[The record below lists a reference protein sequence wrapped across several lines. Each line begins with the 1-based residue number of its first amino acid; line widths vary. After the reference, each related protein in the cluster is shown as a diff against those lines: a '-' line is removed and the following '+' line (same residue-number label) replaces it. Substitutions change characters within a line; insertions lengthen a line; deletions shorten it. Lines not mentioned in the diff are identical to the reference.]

1 MLPDL
6 LIALVFNYHCCSEL
20 VYYPYF
26 NVVGKIYFFN
36 LVSPFSF
43 KILLLARHLPEI
55 EQGKVPLTYPFWF
68 DLDTFDR
75 VTFPLVAGGIEL
87 GEDHT
92 IESIYI
98 ASLTYFVRSQSRDE
112 LDRGAKWEDA
122 FLTAVASVPLRHIA
136 VARSSSL
143 TLEMELEANTKS
155 VVPYFS
161 LNIGIMVGF
170 CVLTCMMTDW
180 VKSKPLLGLLGVIS
194 SVQAC
199 IAAFGFV
206 MYWGMRF
213 SGITLAVPFL
223 MLGKCRKD
231 RGCNH

>member
-1 MLPDL
+1 M
-6 LIALVFNYHCCSEL
+6 S
-20 VYYPYF
+20 
-26 NVVGKIYFFN
+26 
-36 LVSPFSF
+36 
-43 KILLLARHLPEI
+43 EI
-55 EQGKVPLTYPFWF
+55 ERGEVPLTYPFWF

-75 VTFPLVAGGIEL
+75 VTFPLVSGGIEL
-87 GEDHT
+87 REDHT

-98 ASLTYFVRSQSRDE
+98 ASLSYFVRSQSRED
-112 LDRGAKWEDA
+112 LDCGAKWEDA
-122 FLTAVASVPLRHIA
+122 FLTAAASVPLRHIA

-223 MLGKCRKD
+223 MLGEYICRAPFLWVLYVVDIGYMDQPKFTIYMND
-231 RGCNH
+231 PIPDISGP

>member
-1 MLPDL
+1 M
-6 LIALVFNYHCCSEL
+6 
-20 VYYPYF
+20 
-26 NVVGKIYFFN
+26 
-36 LVSPFSF
+36 
-43 KILLLARHLPEI
+43 
-55 EQGKVPLTYPFWF
+55 PLTYPLWF
-68 DLDTFDR
+68 DLETFEHI
-75 VTFPLVAGGIEL
+75 TFPLVAGGIRL
-87 GEDHT
+87 DKDNHT

-98 ASLTYFVRSQSRDE
+98 ASLSYFIRSQSRED
-112 LDRGAKWEDA
+112 LDYGAKWENA
-122 FLTAVASVPLRHIA
+122 FLAAVSSVTLRYIS

-213 SGITLAVPFL
+213 TGITLAVPFL
-223 MLGKCRKD
+223 MLGEYY
-231 RGCNH
+231 GCFCL

>member
-1 MLPDL
+1 MEVPNLS
-6 LIALVFNYHCCSEL
+6 LVLDCQCQPCPVAH
-20 VYYPYF
+20 
-26 NVVGKIYFFN
+26 
-36 LVSPFSF
+36 PFQ
-43 KILLLARHLPEI
+43 ILLLARHISEI
-55 EQGKVPLTYPFWF
+55 ERGDVPLTYPLWF
-68 DLDTFDR
+68 DLDTFEHI
-75 VTFPLVAGGIEL
+75 TFPLVAGGLKLNKEN
-87 GEDHT
+87 HT

-98 ASLTYFVRSQSRDE
+98 VSLSYFIRSQSRED
-112 LDRGAKWEDA
+112 LDYGAKWENA
-122 FLTAVASVPLRHIA
+122 FLAAVSSVTFRYIS

-213 SGITLAVPFL
+213 TGITLAVPFL
-223 MLGKCRKD
+223 MLGENYVCF
-231 RGCNH
+231 G

>member
-1 MLPDL
+1 MRENID
-6 LIALVFNYHCCSEL
+6 
-20 VYYPYF
+20 
-26 NVVGKIYFFN
+26 NVPCPAAD
-36 LVSPFSF
+36 PFQ
-43 KILLLARHLPEI
+43 ILLLARHIPEI
-55 EQGKVPLTYPFWF
+55 ERGIVPLTYPLWF
-68 DLDTFDR
+68 DLETFEHI
-75 VTFPLVAGGIEL
+75 TFPLVAGGIRL
-87 GEDHT
+87 DKDNHT

-98 ASLTYFVRSQSRDE
+98 ASLSYFIRSQSRED
-112 LDRGAKWEDA
+112 LDYGAKWENA
-122 FLTAVASVPLRHIA
+122 FLAAVSSVTLRYIS

-213 SGITLAVPFL
+213 TGITLAVPFL
-223 MLGKCRKD
+223 MLGEYY
-231 RGCNH
+231 GCFCL

>member
-1 MLPDL
+1 M
-6 LIALVFNYHCCSEL
+6 IIEHFR
-20 VYYPYF
+20 F
-26 NVVGKIYFFN
+26 RFQ
-36 LVSPFSF
+36 
-43 KILLLARHLPEI
+43 ILLLARHLPAI
-55 EQGKVPLTYPFWF
+55 ERGEVPLTYPFWF

-87 GEDHT
+87 KEDYT
-92 IESIYI
+92 IESIYV
-98 ASLTYFVRSQSRDE
+98 ASLTYFVKSQSKDD
-112 LDRGAKWEDA
+112 LDCGAKWEDA
-122 FLTAVASVPLRHIA
+122 FLAAAASFPLRHIV

-180 VKSKPLLGLLGVIS
+180 VKSKPLLGLLGVVS

-223 MLGKCRKD
+223 MLGEWMLGYVTS
-231 RGCNH
+231 RGHKGHHPSTERPQMVRTWFGDIC